1 MPPIPPAKTV
11 SSGFVTT
18 AVSASAGASTGAG
31 GKTSKFV
38 PLWKRGLD
46 VFGGSGGG
54 GVNGSGNGN
63 GNTRSVFF
71 NCLFF

>member
-18 AVSASAGASTGAG
+18 AVSASAGAGAAG